1 MGKGLFPQ
9 CPQLCWL
16 ITVCHKLPGALP
28 DVDPFIIQ
36 DPDADPFIIQ
46 DPKELLQGVLVHFVG
61 QLFGWLVQDIF
72 IVVLFTIYLINLFIF
87 LTIQP

>member
-9 CPQLCWL
+9 CPQPCWL

-28 DVDPFIIQ
+28 D
-36 DPDADPFIIQ
+36 ADPFIIQ
-46 DPKELLQGVLVHFVG
+46 DPKELLQAVLVHFVG

-72 IVVLFTIYLINLFIF
+72 IVVLFTIFLIN
-87 LTIQP
+87 